1 MIFGTLFGYICCFIL
16 DLRILVGRKI
26 FPCFIFTLDYHFS
39 VPALSCAFILRFIRL
54 VVLTWLN
61 SVKVRVGKRQM
72 LRGSMEDAA
81 IMGTAVSE
89 VAMHELVQQQQLHV
103 IPSMSSDISAVTVGN
118 DVTTTVEIP
127 KSSKTKSPSSE
138 ELVFFKKDTYFQNF
152 EKGKLIHVLKFLVSS
167 KFIYITFA
175 IIGFIHLSVYFIV
188 GGVDYYNYTHDIKN
202 PNKKQAFVVDTFV
215 FAAANGCGTGTY
227 HTNMY
232 ISYLSIYAFVGIVF
246 AVGALFMKRDIW
258 YVKREIVLTVVNW
271 SFFALVYAVV
281 NLFSQVTTLVDYFV
295 PVAQMTVQIA
305 CILDNITTT
314 ILPVM
319 YQQIEKKKDSQTN
332 LTLENDDG
340 NRIRK
345 ILLNSKWNSLFLQFS
360 EKSFSSE
367 DIMMWNAVEQFKKSI
382 QKN

>member
-1 MIFGTLFGYICCFIL
+1 MNYNKLTSLLSNDTNSFNDSLICHPFLLERGRKSQYGLCDDEVSAVVIAAILLFIHTCIFLKAVISLLYKLYKLKQQDTDSKKVNFLTVARNPALMIFGTLFGYICCFIL

-215 FAAANGCGTGTY
+215 FAAANGCGTGRL
-227 HTNMY
+227 
-232 ISYLSIYAFVGIVF
+232 I
-246 AVGALFMKRDIW
+246 
-258 YVKREIVLTVVNW
+258 
-271 SFFALVYAVV
+271 
-281 NLFSQVTTLVDYFV
+281 
-295 PVAQMTVQIA
+295 
-305 CILDNITTT
+305 
-314 ILPVM
+314 
-319 YQQIEKKKDSQTN
+319 
-332 LTLENDDG
+332 
-340 NRIRK
+340 
-345 ILLNSKWNSLFLQFS
+345 
-360 EKSFSSE
+360 
-367 DIMMWNAVEQFKKSI
+367 
-382 QKN
+382 